1 MAQPPIH
8 PGYHI
13 EVEEALNLS
22 PIRAAQQPGM
32 PRHRLAGIIRGRH
45 GIPADATLRPGTW
58 LKTSPEFWM
67 NLQHASGSTSC
78 SKSGALRFGSKLL
91 QATVCACA

>member
-32 PRHRLAGIIRGRH
+32 PRHRLAGIIQGGH
-45 GIPADATLRPGTW
+45 GILADTSLRPGTW
-58 LKTSPEFWM
+58 LKTSPELWM
-67 NLQHASGSTSC
+67 NLHTTSGSTSC
-78 SKSGALRFGSKLL
+78 SKSGARRLGSKFQ
-91 QATVCACA
+91 QATVCARA